1 MITLLN
7 GEQWQEADILKR
19 MEDDSF
25 YYGHLGH
32 HALSS
37 SSLKKI
43 LQSPKAYQKS
53 LRFSDT
59 GQALRDGRLVH
70 MSILEPHKIKDLI
83 VINGTKAKKEF
94 KDAVEE
100 HGEHMVYTE
109 SEMQSAYWVADALNN
124 NAEAKFLIDDCDYEI
139 PGVGMLDGLAFRAKA
154 DALSKD
160 GRRIIDIKTT
170 SSDINDF
177 HWSAKKYQYDLQAAL
192 YLELFESAVEFIFL
206 VINKDTKDIGIFE
219 CSEQFIQNGRNAVE
233 HGINTYKYYFMQDN
247 SDELIK
253 NHVIRGIL

>member
-7 GEQWQEADILKR
+7 GESWNRHEILQK
-19 MEDDSF
+19 MHDDSF
-25 YYGHLGH
+25 YYGHLGQ

-37 SSLKKI
+37 SSLKKLI
-43 LQSPKAYQKS
+43 QSPKAYQKS
-53 LRFSDT
+53 LRMSDT

-139 PGVGMLDGLAFRAKA
+139 PGIGEIDGLAFRAKA
-154 DALSKD
+154 DVISKD
-160 GRRIIDIKTT
+160 KTRIIDIKTT
-170 SSDINDF
+170 SSPIADF
-177 HWSAKKYQYDLQAAL
+177 RWSAKKYSYDLQAAL
-192 YLELFESAVEFIFL
+192 YLQIFGATEFIFL
-206 VINKDTKDIGIFE
+206 VIEKDTKDIGIFE
-219 CSEQFIQNGRNAVE
+219 CSAEFIQNGQNAIE
-233 HGINTYKYYFMQDN
+233 HGISVYKHYFANGN
-247 SDELIK
+247 SNDLI
-253 NHVIRGIL
+253 NNYVHRGIL

>member
-25 YYGHLGH
+25 YYGHLGQ

-37 SSLKKI
+37 SSLKKL
-43 LQSPKAYQKS
+43 LQSPKSYQKS

-109 SEMQSAYWVADALNN
+109 SEMQSAYWVADALNS

-170 SSDINDF
+170 SSDISDF

-233 HGINTYKYYFMQDN
+233 HGISTYKYYFMQDN

>member
-1 MITLLN
+1 
-7 GEQWQEADILKR
+7 
-19 MEDDSF
+19 
-25 YYGHLGH
+25 
-32 HALSS
+32 
-37 SSLKKI
+37 
-43 LQSPKAYQKS
+43 
-53 LRFSDT
+53 
-59 GQALRDGRLVH
+59 
-70 MSILEPHKIKDLI
+70 
-83 VINGTKAKKEF
+83 
-94 KDAVEE
+94 
-100 HGEHMVYTE
+100 
-109 SEMQSAYWVADALNN
+109 
-124 NAEAKFLIDDCDYEI
+124 
-139 PGVGMLDGLAFRAKA
+139 MLDGLAFRAKA

-170 SSDINDF
+170 SSDVNDF